1 MKSNEIEKK
10 RSQHTEYKLTP
21 VTFRQARDFVK
32 EHHRHNSPPQGHKFS
47 VGLLREG
54 KLVGV
59 VMVGR
64 PIARRQ
70 DDGLTA
76 EITRCCVLEGNPN
89 ANSFLYAAAWRAA
102 RSMGYDRIITYTL
115 PSESGA
121 SLRAVGFVRVG
132 MTEAKKNGW
141 SVPSRPREKAEKYP
155 EGRKCVW
162 EIRKGRKESGQ

>member
-1 MKSNEIEKK
+1 MKLS
-10 RSQHTEYKLTP
+10 YKLTP
-21 VTFRQARDFVK
+21 VTFRQAKDFVK
-32 EHHRHNSPPQGHKFS
+32 DHHRHNAPPQGHKFS
-47 VGLLREG
+47 IGLLREG

-70 DDGLTA
+70 DDGSTA

-89 ANSFLYAAAWRAA
+89 ANSALYAAAWCAA

-121 SLRAVGFVRVG
+121 SLRAAGFVRVG
-132 MTEAKKNGW
+132 TTEAKKTAGPFQ
-141 SVPSRPREKAEKYP
+141 VGQEKRRKNTQKEEKN
-155 EGRKCVW
+155 VW
-162 EIRKGRKESGQ
+162 EIRRKVV

>member
-1 MKSNEIEKK
+1 MKLS
-10 RSQHTEYKLTP
+10 YKLTP
-21 VTFRQARDFVK
+21 VTFRQAKDFVK
-32 EHHRHNSPPQGHKFS
+32 DHHRHNAPPQGHKFS
-47 VGLLREG
+47 IGLLREG

-70 DDGLTA
+70 DDGSTA
-76 EITRCCVLEGNPN
+76 EITRCCVLEGNPT
-89 ANSFLYAAAWRAA
+89 ANSARYAAAWRAA
-102 RSMGYDRIITYTL
+102 RSMGYDRIITSTR

-121 SLRAVGFVRVG
+121 RLRAAGFVQVG

-155 EGRKCVW
+155 EGRKNVW
-162 EIRKGRKESGQ
+162 EIRRKVV